1 MEESNSIA
9 CSGEEFANSSA
20 TSSSF
25 AILDF
30 SFFLTYNAL
39 PVSALSFLEPRFSF
53 FSFRKPSSFDEN
65 FRKALWSRDFTNF
78 MLKRKP
84 FKLSKMAVAL
94 ADAGR
99 KRK

>member
-39 PVSALSFLEPRFSF
+39 PVSALSFLEPRFPF
-53 FSFRKPSSFDEN
+53 YFQFGNLRLLAKTFG
-65 FRKALWSRDFTNF
+65 RLLRSRDMTNF
-78 MLKRKP
+78 TMKRKP

-94 ADAGR
+94 ADADR
-99 KRK
+99 K